1 MRSTIPTLFVTLLM
15 LLVTAPAF
23 AQAGGAKIGVV
34 NLNRALNDCEE
45 GKRARTTLEGRFEK
59 ARQAIESKRALVEQ
73 AQQELEAQ
81 RPMLS
86 ATALKDKQGEVQ
98 QQMVEFQQ
106 IAMENQQ
113 EMALMEQELTGDI
126 VDKLFKTAQKIGAE
140 GGYNIIIEA
149 QTIVYL
155 NGTTDITD
163 EVIARYNNK
172 KK

>member
-1 MRSTIPTLFVTLLM
+1 MFRFTSLSSVFLAVLFC
-15 LLVTAPAF
+15 APSAF
-23 AQAGGAKIGVV
+23 AQAPVKVGVV
-34 NLNRALNDCEE
+34 DFQRALNEVAE
-45 GKRARTTLEGRFEK
+45 GKKAKSTLEQRYE
-59 ARQAIESKRALVEQ
+59 ATRLQVESKRAEL
-73 AQQELEAQ
+73 QQMKENIEAQ
-81 RPMLS
+81 GVMLS
-86 ATALKDKQGEVQ
+86 PDALSAKEQEYQ
-98 QQMVEFQQ
+98 REMIAFQQ
-106 IAMENQQ
+106 VLMESQQ